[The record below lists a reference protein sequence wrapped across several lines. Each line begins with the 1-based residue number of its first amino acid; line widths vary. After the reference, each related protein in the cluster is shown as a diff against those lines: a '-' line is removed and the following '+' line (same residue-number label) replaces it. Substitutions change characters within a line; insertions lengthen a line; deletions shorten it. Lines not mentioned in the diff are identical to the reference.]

1 MAGKRLVTEGS
12 RNSTITYNTTMK
24 NKSLYFILL
33 VILTTISCSVSSTGP
48 GTTDAPS
55 QPAEASTSTRVSSTE
70 TPTAIPATESLTA
83 STTFTPAPTATFTP
97 TPYPVVE
104 SLKAQ
109 VTADRLSCRYGPGAE
124 YLYLYAL
131 RAGANIKLI
140 GRTDGNQW
148 VWVDGTNKCWVNA
161 DFLDIA
167 GDPMSLPIVYP
178 GIARLPISP
187 YYPAPTWAN
196 ATRHGNSVEVNWEP
210 VPISAGKYED
220 ENMHQYIL
228 EVWRCEAGQI
238 IFETLGTNDPFIV
251 VPNDEQGCATPSH
264 ASVWVQEKHGFAGP
278 VEVPWPPY
286 PSQ

>member
-1 MAGKRLVTEGS
+1 
-12 RNSTITYNTTMK
+12 MK
-24 NKSLYFILL
+24 NKSISFLVLLIL
-33 VILTTISCSVSSTGP
+33 ITTSCNASTTGQSP
-48 GTTDAPS
+48 TAAAS
-55 QPAEASTSTRVSSTE
+55 QPAAASATATSVPLTE
-70 TPTAIPATESLTA
+70 TFTAIPATE
-83 STTFTPAPTATFTP
+83 TFTPSQTFTP
-97 TPYPVVE
+97 IPTETATSYPVVE
-104 SLKAQ
+104 NLRAQ
-109 VTADRLSCRYGPGAE
+109 VTAERLSCRYGPGAE

-140 GRTDGNQW
+140 GRADGNQW

-167 GDPMSLPIVYP
+167 GDRLSLPIVYP
-178 GIARLPISP
+178 GVAKLPITP
-187 YYPAPTWAN
+187 YYPASTWAN
-196 ATRHGNSVEVNWEP
+196 ANRNGNAVDVTWEP

-251 VPNDEQGCATPSH
+251 VPNDEPGCATPSH

-278 VEVPWPPY
+278 VHVPWPPH